1 MGMENNDLLREQA
14 KKLRQIESQ
23 LCCIK
28 DDVISVT
35 SELTTLDYS
44 RTVTLT
50 ATLTA
55 LASEVCQEVTLVNYT
70 ANDLNFS
77 VKAGATVVIPDKAGI
92 TLSVENANEI
102 SVSGTGVLSYIV
114 SK

>member
-1 MGMENNDLLREQA
+1 MENNDLLREHS
-14 KKLRQIESQ
+14 KKLRRIEDQ

-28 DDVISVT
+28 DDVIQVT

-44 RTVTLT
+44 RTVALT
-50 ATLTA
+50 GSLTP
-55 LASEVCQEVTLVNYT
+55 LTSEVVKEVTLINYT
-70 ANDLNFS
+70 NDDLNIS
-77 VKAGATVVIPDKAGI
+77 VKAGATIVIPDKAGI

-102 SVSGTGVLSYIV
+102 SVSGTGVLSYVV